1 MSSCNLD
8 NATLTISKTP
18 TIASVTHQNLYLR
31 VPQGSDGT
39 MTSAPGIGF
48 IQEGYNWGNIKMY
61 GGEFHFMSHDLS
73 SYVKIVGSAI
83 RVQSF
88 GITATI
94 GPLNE
99 HYVHFQ
105 NSASVPWWFDTDI
118 RIQGC
123 LNIYQCDKRGCG
135 STLPD
140 SPAYGDVFFKF
151 T

>member
-1 MSSCNLD
+1 MNLCNLA
-8 NATLTISKTP
+8 NATLMISKTP
-18 TIASVTHQNLYLR
+18 AIAEVTNQNLYIR
-31 VPQGSDGT
+31 VPDGSDGT

-48 IQEGYNWGNIKMY
+48 IQGGYNWGNIKMH

-83 RVQSF
+83 RVQNF
-88 GITATI
+88 DITATI

-99 HYVHFQ
+99 HYIHFS
-105 NSASVPWWFDTDI
+105 NDTGTPWWFCSDI

-135 STLPD
+135 STFPE
-140 SPAYGDVFFKF
+140 SPFYGDIFFKF